1 METDGDAARPTG
13 GAGAAAT
20 AAAAAAGPH
29 YVELREVGRGSFGT
43 VWKAKD
49 TRNNN
54 QRVAIKVM
62 RGGLDTAGSAKRLL
76 RELTILRIC
85 RHPCIISAHDVLE
98 PDSCPQLHLGRGDV
112 AYSMEL
118 LQIDL
123 ASLLGTAEHRR
134 DWSRHHVRFL
144 LFQLVAGVAFLHS
157 RGVLHRDLKP
167 SNLLV
172 NTHCDLKICDFGLA
186 LVRPPR
192 PAEGDQCNQAATV
205 RLEPPRTAA
214 GAAAGAA
221 AAAAGARG
229 GGGGAG
235 GRAASAA
242 ARGGGAA
249 GSAGG
254 TALVRNRSMTMHVV
268 TRWYRAPEV
277 ILEWPDYGAAIDM
290 WSVGCI
296 VGELLQTLQ
305 PGAPACTPLFMGDRS
320 AMSDGEDEEDE
331 DCSEGDDEVCRI
343 NAEVCDVH
351 SQLSAI
357 LAVIGCP
364 GDGEIDAF
372 PAGLRERCEA
382 LRALCTSLPPLR
394 RRHSGFGDLFP
405 AATTQLLELVGG
417 LLAFNPAR
425 RLSAEQALRLDV
437 FARARASFVRDRR
450 FSLEEFEPPRLDL
463 TGLVDGFETTTS
475 VEALAGFVEQERGAW
490 RGRRVGQRVR
500 T

>member
-1 METDGDAARPTG
+1 METDGG
-13 GAGAAAT
+13 
-20 AAAAAAGPH
+20 AAAGPH
-29 YVELREVGRGSFGT
+29 YVSLREVGKGSFGT
-43 VWKAKD
+43 VWKATD
-49 TRNNN
+49 TRNNS

-85 RHPCIISAHDVLE
+85 RHPCIISVHDVLE
-98 PDSCPQLHLGRGDV
+98 PGSCPQLQLGHGDV

-123 ASLLGTAEHRR
+123 ASLLGTPEHRR

-144 LFQLVAGVAFLHS
+144 LYQLVAGVAFLHS

-186 LVRPPR
+186 LVRPR
-192 PAEGDQCNQAATV
+192 LAEGEDQAAVV
-205 RLEPPRTAA
+205 RLEPPHTAA
-214 GAAAGAA
+214 GAAGAA
-221 AAAAGARG
+221 GVAAAGARG
-229 GGGGAG
+229 GWGA
-235 GRAASAA
+235 
-242 ARGGGAA
+242 
-249 GSAGG
+249 
-254 TALVRNRSMTMHVV
+254 ALVRNRSMTMHVV

-305 PGAPACTPLFMGDRS
+305 PGAPECTPLFMGNRS
-320 AMSDGEDEEDE
+320 AMSDGEDEDE
-331 DCSEGDDEVCRI
+331 GDPEGAWDDEVCRI

-364 GDGEIDAF
+364 GDGEIDAC
-372 PAGLRERCEA
+372 PAGLRERCET
-382 LRALCTSLPPLR
+382 LRALRTAPLH
-394 RRHSGFGDLFP
+394 RHGGFGDLFP

-437 FARARASFVRDRR
+437 FAQARASFVKDRR
-450 FSLEEFEPPRLDL
+450 FSLENFEPPQLDL
-463 TGLVDGFETTTS
+463 TGLVDGFESTTS
-475 VEALAGFVEQERGAW
+475 MEALAGFVEQERGAW
-490 RGRRVGQRVR
+490 CGRRAGQRAR